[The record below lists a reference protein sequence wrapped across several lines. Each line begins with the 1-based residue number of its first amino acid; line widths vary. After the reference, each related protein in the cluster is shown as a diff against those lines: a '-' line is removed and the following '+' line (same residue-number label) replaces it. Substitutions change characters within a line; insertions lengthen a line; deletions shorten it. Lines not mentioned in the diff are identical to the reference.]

1 MKKPPFLWWAHKE
14 LWETI
19 AKENL
24 LIPLIKIK
32 RNAHSKLL
40 LKYPFLPKHVAGY
53 CFACDVVSE
62 YNMPGGCRSC
72 PLDWNVSE
80 SEMPYCF
87 CANSPYD
94 IFEDALD
101 DGNDTKARELAL
113 QIANLPLK
121 KDAYELYDVKETPN
135 D

>member
-24 LIPLIKIK
+24 LTSLIEIK
-32 RNAHSKLL
+32 RRAYSKLL
-40 LKYPFLPKHVAGY
+40 LKYPALPEYIVSY
-53 CFACDVVSE
+53 CFACDVVAK
-62 YNMPGGCRSC
+62 YDVPGGCRSC
-72 PLDWNVSE
+72 PIDWNVPDG
-80 SEMPYCF
+80 EMPYFF
-87 CANSPYD
+87 CENSPYG
-94 IFEDALD
+94 IFTDALD